1 MVSRRVWT
9 TGLLTGALTVFAF
22 YLLSSTNIYSA
33 SHRKVEEE
41 VESHRKV
48 EEEVESHRWKVEE
61 EVESHRWEG
70 NYFEITT
77 VTNCSVPAIF
87 RNAEFVNSTVVG
99 QTTEADDT
107 NQPASKPFPH
117 EDLYT
122 RNLTLINMTNF
133 KFLINNDVCNVTPI
147 AIVTIVHS
155 AVENKKARDIIR

>member
-33 SHRKVEEE
+33 
-41 VESHRKV
+41 SHRKV

-99 QTTEADDT
+99 QTTEPDDDDH
-107 NQPASKPFPH
+107 PASKPFPH

>member
-33 SHRKVEEE
+33 SHR
-41 VESHRKV
+41 
-48 EEEVESHRWKVEE
+48 KVEE

-99 QTTEADDT
+99 QTTEPDDDDH
-107 NQPASKPFPH
+107 PASKPFPH